1 MALTSEERDRKAQ
14 QICNLTQ
21 DLVSPVSEI
30 GDWKVAKCYEYSLMG
45 KESPYD
51 LKELHAK
58 RQAVRDEINR
68 LQEELAAD
76 EAERGAGDAE
86 GAAE

>member
-1 MALTSEERDRKAQ
+1 MALTDEERACKAQ

-21 DLVSPVSEI
+21 DLASPVSEI

-45 KESPYD
+45 EEAPYD
-51 LKELHAK
+51 VVALHAK

-68 LQEELAAD
+68 LQQELN
-76 EAERGAGDAE
+76 G
-86 GAAE
+86 

>member
-1 MALTSEERDRKAQ
+1 MALTDEERARKAQ
-14 QICNLTQ
+14 QICNMTQ

-45 KESPYD
+45 KEPPYD
-51 LKELHAK
+51 LKELHTK

-76 EAERGAGDAE
+76 RAGDVTE
-86 GAAE
+86 